1 MKKILLK
8 ERNESLET
16 ILLIAKEL
24 LPLVLVAAG
33 TAILSY
39 YKGHKEG
46 ATYAM
51 DSIYDIIEKH
61 LEELKLRIE
70 EKLEGK

>member
-1 MKKILLK
+1 M
-8 ERNESLET
+8 ET

-33 TAILSY
+33 TAVAFY
-39 YKGHKEG
+39 YKGYKEG

-51 DSIYDIIEKH
+51 DRIYEIIEKH
-61 LEELKLRIE
+61 LEELKLRME
-70 EKLEGK
+70 ETLGGK

>member
-1 MKKILLK
+1 M
-8 ERNESLET
+8 ET

-24 LPLVLVAAG
+24 LPLVLVAAV
-33 TAILSY
+33 TAIVSY
-39 YKGHKEG
+39 DKGYKEG
-46 ATYAM
+46 AIYAM

>member
-1 MKKILLK
+1 M
-8 ERNESLET
+8 ET

-33 TAILSY
+33 TAIVSY
-39 YKGHKEG
+39 YKGYKEG

-51 DSIYDIIEKH
+51 DRIYEIIEKH
-61 LEELKLRIE
+61 IEELRLRMKE
-70 EKLEGK
+70 TLEGK

>member
-1 MKKILLK
+1 M
-8 ERNESLET
+8 ET

-39 YKGHKEG
+39 NKGYIDG
-46 ATYAM
+46 ANYTL
-51 DSIYDIIEKH
+51 DRIYEIIEKH
-61 LEELKLRIE
+61 IEELKLRME
-70 EKLEGK
+70 ETSGGK

>member
-1 MKKILLK
+1 M
-8 ERNESLET
+8 ET

-33 TAILSY
+33 TAIVSY
-39 YKGHKEG
+39 YKGYKEG

-51 DSIYDIIEKH
+51 TRIYEIIEKH
-61 LEELKLRIE
+61 LEELKLRME
-70 EKLEGK
+70 ETLGGK